1 MVIFNYSKTMLK
13 VRRYNV
19 SERRYLYVT
28 PEDFETAKRNG
39 IPEKLV
45 KTRVYRDGWEINR
58 AITKKVTSK
67 VYEPWERWK
76 DRAVVTK
83 YTFYQRMRTK
93 SDKVVWTEEEAAL
106 TPKGS
111 YPGGHRNA
119 IKLTQEQLKI
129 AASNGVT
136 RRMIRHRVVKSGMTL
151 EKAITTP
158 KMSKKEAGKIRA
170 QQRWGK

>member
-76 DRAVVTK
+76 DKSVVCK
-83 YTFYQRMRTK
+83 MTFYSRLNTK
-93 SDKVVWTEEEAAL
+93 SKTVWTEEEAAL
-106 TPKGS
+106 TPKGA

-119 IKLTQEQLKI
+119 IKLTKEQKEIAKKNGLSNRVIRYRIMKMDMTIEQAINTDKI
-129 AASNGVT
+129 S
-136 RRMIRHRVVKSGMTL
+136 KS
-151 EKAITTP
+151 
-158 KMSKKEAGKIRA
+158 EAGKIA
-170 QQRWGK
+170 MAKRWNNK